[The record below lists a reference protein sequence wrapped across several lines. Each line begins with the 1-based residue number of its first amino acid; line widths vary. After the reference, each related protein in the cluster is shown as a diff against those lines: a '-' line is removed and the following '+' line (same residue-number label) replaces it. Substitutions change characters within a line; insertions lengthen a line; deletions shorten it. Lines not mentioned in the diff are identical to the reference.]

1 MSNLDYSGGR
11 KTHRF
16 PPPYGLGSLS
26 LTHRPTENPTGVT
39 NWRGLQGILNHAPPC
54 SAVQND
60 ALKVKP
66 LRDTPHPDLPQS
78 GEDVF
83 KDSLPYSGRVR
94 VGSDWFFVIPGCDP
108 ESHSL
113 TDYEGRNNFK
123 TLYIRRGYRIKSG
136 MTHWRLVKGTPA
148 RRSESDEPPL
158 RETPHP
164 AFPKSGKVQ
173 FVTLYISPKF
183 QYKK

>member
-1 MSNLDYSGGR
+1 MFSSTLWAWLAVA
-11 KTHRF
+11 HR
-16 PPPYGLGSLS
+16 
-26 LTHRPTENPTGVT
+26 RPTENPTGVT

-78 GEDVF
+78 GEGVF

-94 VGSDWFFVIPGCDP
+94 VGSDWFFVIPGSDP

-123 TLYIRRGYRIKSG
+123 TLYTRRGYRISSAYRLTRPHFVAAVRFVKSG

-148 RRSESDEPPL
+148 RRSE
-158 RETPHP
+158 
-164 AFPKSGKVQ
+164 
-173 FVTLYISPKF
+173 
-183 QYKK
+183 